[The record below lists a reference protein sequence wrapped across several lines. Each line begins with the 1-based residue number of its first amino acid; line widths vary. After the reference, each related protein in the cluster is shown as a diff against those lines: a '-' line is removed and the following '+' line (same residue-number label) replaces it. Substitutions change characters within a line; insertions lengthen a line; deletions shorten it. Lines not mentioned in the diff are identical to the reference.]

1 LYKIRGDA
9 MTDELDKLKK
19 YLEGELQDLL
29 QLEKKNDL
37 TSEGKGMLIMLKT
50 IFKYMNWNI
59 KEDL

>member
-1 LYKIRGDA
+1 